1 MAQDI
6 LDFKVNIETQN
17 AATAMENLGNQ
28 YESLKGKM
36 ERNKIK
42 IQIDGISEIK
52 SSIKEVNS
60 LLNNIGKTS
69 GKGTKIDLSK
79 MFSLDQ
85 ASFGKQM
92 QQYFDKAIK
101 DVKAKTKSSSSKDD
115 ALLAKLLVAE
125 KASSYPYANEV
136 NEKFQKQLS
145 AYSRQNVTGKNLEYI
160 DDAYG
165 KMSKIESLQQKISK
179 GISNGNSIENIVSDY
194 EQLVSVTQELTSIM
208 NILGTTMEKSLDVSV
223 IDNAL
228 AKVEKYRDGLKNIT
242 DEQNVLLSKVE
253 NKYNKEG
260 LTRSEKVEAD
270 RYFNEV
276 KNQISQQ
283 QKIASIQQ
291 EAMSGKYSLNYA
303 KADTLLSKYEG
314 QDSGALAKAR
324 AAVQEY
330 KKLSEEVTS
339 LAKKKNDG
347 EIIDDAKFA
356 KSAENLVQSGE
367 RMKNALEEVRV
378 AESRTLKGDV
388 ASTAANNVQKYIN
401 DNTKAWKK
409 YKTQLEAVREE
420 YRNAVTEGDKATADL
435 KFKNIKSSISAEG
448 LTGKGFFDD
457 FKRAIGQVSQFTGA
471 YAIAQNVLQEVPRKI
486 FTAVKDVNAAQIELR
501 KVSDASDGQLVE
513 YWDQAAESAK
523 KYGATVS
530 DVISSTADW
539 SRLGYSLDEAKQL
552 SDMTTLLHK
561 VGDNMTQES
570 SSEGLISTLRGF
582 KMQASEAQ
590 KIVDVANQVANTEPI
605 DTAGIFEAMQRSA
618 SSLSAAGNTY
628 EQSVALATAAN
639 SVVQDS
645 QKIGTALKTIS
656 MRIRGAE
663 TEMQQEGLDTEG
675 MATST
680 AKLRKEVLALSGVD
694 VMKNANEFKSTYDI
708 LDELSNKW
716 SELTDIQ
723 QASVTE
729 LIAGELDFASIY
741 RNINK
746 RTYLIARAA

>member
-69 GKGTKIDLSK
+69 GKGAKIDLSK

-101 DVKAKTKSSSSKDD
+101 DVKGRTKSSSSKDD
-115 ALLAKLLVAE
+115 ALLAKLLAAE
-125 KASSYPYANEV
+125 KASSYPYANEI

-145 AYSRQNVTGKNLEYI
+145 AYSRQNVAGKNQKYME
-160 DDAYG
+160 DAYG
-165 KMSKIESLQQKISK
+165 FMSKMETLQQKISK
-179 GISNGNSIENIVSDY
+179 GISNGNSTESIVRDY

-228 AKVEKYRDGLKNIT
+228 AKVEKYRDGLKNVT
-242 DEQNVLLSKVE
+242 AEQDALLNKVE
-253 NKYNKEG
+253 SKYNKEG
-260 LTRSEKVEAD
+260 LTRSEKSEAD
-270 RYFNEV
+270 RYFQEV
-276 KNQISQQ
+276 KNQIAQQ
-283 QKIASIQQ
+283 QKMASIQQ
-291 EAMSGKYSLNYA
+291 EAMSGKYSLNLA
-303 KADTLLSKYEG
+303 KSDTFLSKYEG
-314 QDSGALAKAR
+314 QSSEALTRAR

-330 KKLSEEVTS
+330 KKLSAEMT
-339 LAKKKNDG
+339 AMANKKNNG

-378 AESRTLKGDV
+378 AESKTLKGNV

-409 YKTQLEAVREE
+409 YKTQLEAVRDE
-420 YRNAVTEGDKATADL
+420 YRSAVTEGDKAAADL

-457 FKRAIGQVSQFTGA
+457 FKRAIGQVSQFAGA
-471 YAIAQNVLQEVPRKI
+471 YAIAQNMLRNIPRQI
-486 FTAVKDVNAAQIELR
+486 VSAVKDVNAAQIELR
-501 KVSDASDGQLVE
+501 KVSDASDSQLVE

-539 SRLGYSLDEAKQL
+539 SKLGYNLDQAKKL
-552 SDMTTLLHK
+552 SDATTLYQR
-561 VGDNMTQES
+561 VGDNMTQETAS
-570 SSEGLISTLRGF
+570 KSLISTLQGY
-582 KMQASEAQ
+582 QLDASEAES
-590 KIVDVANQVANTEPI
+590 IVDKFNEVANHFAI
-605 DTAGIFEAMQRSA
+605 GSDGIGEALQRSA
-618 SSLSAAGNTY
+618 ASFNASHTDLSKSIALITGTRWYKLVQYMETY
-628 EQSVALATAAN
+628 IQN
-639 SVVQDS
+639 
-645 QKIGTALKTIS
+645 IFNCH
-656 MRIRGAE
+656 RILYYYAP
-663 TEMQQEGLDTEG
+663 QY
-675 MATST
+675 
-680 AKLRKEVLALSGVD
+680 K
-694 VMKNANEFKSTYDI
+694 
-708 LDELSNKW
+708 
-716 SELTDIQ
+716 
-723 QASVTE
+723 
-729 LIAGELDFASIY
+729 
-741 RNINK
+741 RNYCM
-746 RTYLIARAA
+746 TV

>member
-69 GKGTKIDLSK
+69 GKGAKIDLSK

-101 DVKAKTKSSSSKDD
+101 DVKGRTKSSSSKDD
-115 ALLAKLLVAE
+115 ALLAKLLAAE

-145 AYSRQNVTGKNLEYI
+145 AYSRQNVTGKNQKYME
-160 DDAYG
+160 DAYG
-165 KMSKIESLQQKISK
+165 FMSKMETLQQKIK
-179 GISNGNSIENIVSDY
+179 TGINNGASIESVVSDY
-194 EQLVSVTQELTSIM
+194 EQLMSVTQELTSVM

-228 AKVEKYRDGLKNIT
+228 AKVEKYRDGLKNVT
-242 DEQNVLLSKVE
+242 AEQDALLNKVE
-253 NKYNKEG
+253 SKYNKDG
-260 LTRSEKVEAD
+260 LTRSEKSEAD
-270 RYFNEV
+270 QYFQEV
-276 KNQISQQ
+276 KNQIAQQ

-291 EAMSGKYSLNYA
+291 EAMSGKYSLNLA
-303 KADTLLSKYEG
+303 KSDTFLSKYEG
-314 QDSGALAKAR
+314 QSSEALTRAR

-330 KKLSEEVTS
+330 KKLSAEMT
-339 LAKKKNDG
+339 AMANKKNNG

-378 AESRTLKGDV
+378 AESKTLKGNV

-409 YKTQLEAVREE
+409 YKTQLEAVRDE
-420 YRNAVTEGDKATADL
+420 YRSAVTEGDKAAADL

-448 LTGKGFFDD
+448 LTGKGLFDD

-471 YAIAQNVLQEVPRKI
+471 YAIAQNVLQEVPRQI
-486 FTAVKDVNAAQIELR
+486 LSAVKDVNAAQIELR
-501 KVSDASDGQLVE
+501 KVSDASDSQLVE

-552 SDMTTLLHK
+552 SDMTTLLQK

-590 KIVDVANQVANTEPI
+590 KIVDVAN
-605 DTAGIFEAMQRSA
+605 
-618 SSLSAAGNTY
+618 
-628 EQSVALATAAN
+628 
-639 SVVQDS
+639 
-645 QKIGTALKTIS
+645 
-656 MRIRGAE
+656 
-663 TEMQQEGLDTEG
+663 
-675 MATST
+675 
-680 AKLRKEVLALSGVD
+680 EVNFA
-694 VMKNANEFKSTYDI
+694 
-708 LDELSNKW
+708 
-716 SELTDIQ
+716 
-723 QASVTE
+723 
-729 LIAGELDFASIY
+729 ASIY
-741 RNINK
+741 SNV
-746 RTYLIARAA
+746 YALCA

>member
-17 AATAMENLGNQ
+17 AATAMENVGNQ

-60 LLNNIGKTS
+60 LLNNIGKGS
-69 GKGTKIDLSK
+69 GKGAKIDLSK

-92 QQYFDKAIK
+92 QQYFDEAIK
-101 DVKAKTKSSSSKDD
+101 DVKGRTKSSSSKDD
-115 ALLAKLLVAE
+115 ALLAKLLAAE
-125 KASSYPYANEV
+125 KASSYPYVNEV

-145 AYSRQNVTGKNLEYI
+145 AYARQKVSGKNEKYMN
-160 DDAYG
+160 DAYG
-165 KMSKIESLQQKISK
+165 LMSEIETWQKKIKT
-179 GISNGNSIENIVSDY
+179 GIDNGNSIESIVSDY
-194 EQLVSVTQELTSIM
+194 EHLVSITQELTSVM

-228 AKVEKYRDGLKNIT
+228 AKVEKYRDGLKNVT
-242 DEQNVLLSKVE
+242 AEQDALLNKVE
-253 NKYNKEG
+253 SKYNKEG
-260 LTRSEKVEAD
+260 LTRSEKSEAD
-270 RYFNEV
+270 RYFQEV
-276 KNQISQQ
+276 KNQITQQ
-283 QKIASIQQ
+283 QKLASLQQ
-291 EAMSGKYSLNYA
+291 EAMSGKYSLNYT

-314 QDSGALAKAR
+314 QSSGSLTKAR
-324 AAVQEY
+324 ATVQEY

-409 YKTQLEAVREE
+409 YKIQLEAVREE
-420 YRNAVTEGDKATADL
+420 YRNAVTEGDKAAADL

-448 LTGKGFFDD
+448 LTGKGLFDD

-530 DVISSTADW
+530 DVISSTSDW
-539 SRLGYSLDEAKQL
+539 ARLGYSLDEAKQL

-570 SSEGLISTLRGF
+570 SSKGLISTLRGF

-618 SSLSAAGNTY
+618 SSLEAAGNTY
-628 EQSVALATAAN
+628 EQSVAMATAAN
-639 SVVQDS
+639 SVVMDT
-645 QKIGTALKTIS
+645 QKIGTGLKTIS
-656 MRIRGAE
+656 MRIRSAT
-663 TEMQQEGLDTEG
+663 TEMEEAGLDTEG

-680 AKLRKEVLALSGVD
+680 AKLRKELIALSGVD
-694 VMKNANEFKSTYDI
+694 IMKNNNEFKSTYDI
-708 LDELSNKW
+708 LDELSEKW
-716 SELTDIQ
+716 SSLTDIQ
-723 QASVTE
+723 QADYTCLYVQKC
-729 LIAGELDFASIY
+729 A
-741 RNINK
+741 
-746 RTYLIARAA
+746 

>member
-52 SSIKEVNS
+52 SSIKEINS
-60 LLNNIGKTS
+60 LLNNVGKTT
-69 GKGTKIDLSK
+69 GKGAKINLSK
-79 MFSLDQ
+79 MFSIDQ

-101 DVKAKTKSSSSKDD
+101 DVKGRTKLSSLEDD
-115 ALLAKLLVAE
+115 ALLAKLLAAE

-145 AYSRQNVTGKNLEYI
+145 AYARQKVSGKNEKYMN
-160 DDAYG
+160 DAYG
-165 KMSKIESLQQKISK
+165 FMSKMETLQQKISK
-179 GISNGNSIENIVSDY
+179 GISNGNSTESIVRDY

-228 AKVEKYRDGLKNIT
+228 AKVEKYRDGLKNVT
-242 DEQNVLLSKVE
+242 AEQDALLNKVE
-253 NKYNKEG
+253 SKYNKEG
-260 LTRSEKVEAD
+260 LTRSEKSEAD
-270 RYFNEV
+270 RYFQEV
-276 KNQISQQ
+276 KNQIAQQ

-291 EAMSGKYSLNYA
+291 EAMSGKYSLNYT

-314 QDSGALAKAR
+314 QSSDSLTKAR

-330 KKLSEEVTS
+330 KKLSDEVTS

-347 EIIDDAKFA
+347 EIIDDTKFA
-356 KSAENLVQSGE
+356 KSAEDLVQSGE

-378 AESRTLKGDV
+378 AESKTLKGDV

-420 YRNAVTEGDKATADL
+420 YRNAVTEGDKAAADL

-448 LTGKGFFDD
+448 LTGKGLFDD

-471 YAIAQNVLQEVPRKI
+471 YAIAQNVLQEVPRQI
-486 FTAVKDVNAAQIELR
+486 LSAVKDVNAAQIELR
-501 KVSDASDGQLVE
+501 KVSDASDSQLVE

-539 SRLGYSLDEAKQL
+539 SKLGYNLDQAKKL
-552 SDMTTLLHK
+552 SDATTLYQR
-561 VGDNMTQES
+561 VGDNMTQETAS
-570 SSEGLISTLRGF
+570 KSLISTLQGY
-582 KMQASEAQ
+582 QLDASEAES
-590 KIVDVANQVANTEPI
+590 IVDKFNEVNFA
-605 DTAGIFEAMQRSA
+605 A
-618 SSLSAAGNTY
+618 SMYSNVY
-628 EQSVALATAAN
+628 ALCA
-639 SVVQDS
+639 
-645 QKIGTALKTIS
+645 
-656 MRIRGAE
+656 
-663 TEMQQEGLDTEG
+663 
-675 MATST
+675 
-680 AKLRKEVLALSGVD
+680 
-694 VMKNANEFKSTYDI
+694 
-708 LDELSNKW
+708 
-716 SELTDIQ
+716 
-723 QASVTE
+723 
-729 LIAGELDFASIY
+729 
-741 RNINK
+741 
-746 RTYLIARAA
+746 

>member
-52 SSIKEVNS
+52 SSIKEINS
-60 LLNNIGKTS
+60 LLNNVEKTT
-69 GKGTKIDLSK
+69 GKGAKIDLSK
-79 MFSLDQ
+79 MFSIDQ

-101 DVKAKTKSSSSKDD
+101 DVKGRARSSSSKDD
-115 ALLAKLLVAE
+115 ALLAKLLAAE

-145 AYSRQNVTGKNLEYI
+145 AYSRQNATGKNWEYI

-179 GISNGNSIENIVSDY
+179 GISNRNSIESIVSDY
-194 EQLVSVTQELTSIM
+194 EQLISVTQELTSIM

-228 AKVEKYRDGLKNIT
+228 AKVEKYRDGLKNVT
-242 DEQNVLLSKVE
+242 AEQDALLNKVE
-253 NKYNKEG
+253 SKYNKDG
-260 LTRSEKVEAD
+260 LTRSEKSEAD
-270 RYFNEV
+270 RYFQEV
-276 KNQISQQ
+276 KNQIAQQ

-291 EAMSGKYSLNYA
+291 EAMSGKYSLNLA
-303 KADTLLSKYEG
+303 KSDTFLSKYEG
-314 QDSGALAKAR
+314 QSSETLTRAR

-330 KKLSEEVTS
+330 KKLSAEMT
-339 LAKKKNDG
+339 AMANKKNSG
-347 EIIDDAKFA
+347 EVIDEVKFSKTA
-356 KSAENLVQSGE
+356 DNLVQSGE

-378 AESRTLKGDV
+378 AESRTLKGNV

-420 YRNAVTEGDKATADL
+420 YRNAVTEGDKAAADL

-448 LTGKGFFDD
+448 LTGKGLFDD

-471 YAIAQNVLQEVPRKI
+471 YAIAQNIMRNIPRQI
-486 FTAVKDVNAAQIELR
+486 VSAVRDVNAAQIELR
-501 KVSDASDGQLVE
+501 KVSDASDSQLVE

-530 DVISSTADW
+530 DVISSTSDW
-539 SRLGYSLDEAKQL
+539 ARLGYSLDEAKKL
-552 SDMTTLLHK
+552 SDITTLLQK

-570 SSEGLISTLRGF
+570 SSEGIISTLRGF

-590 KIVDVANQVANTEPI
+590 KIVDVAN
-605 DTAGIFEAMQRSA
+605 
-618 SSLSAAGNTY
+618 
-628 EQSVALATAAN
+628 
-639 SVVQDS
+639 
-645 QKIGTALKTIS
+645 
-656 MRIRGAE
+656 
-663 TEMQQEGLDTEG
+663 
-675 MATST
+675 
-680 AKLRKEVLALSGVD
+680 EVNFA
-694 VMKNANEFKSTYDI
+694 
-708 LDELSNKW
+708 
-716 SELTDIQ
+716 
-723 QASVTE
+723 
-729 LIAGELDFASIY
+729 ASIY
-741 RNINK
+741 SNV
-746 RTYLIARAA
+746 YALCA

>member
-52 SSIKEVNS
+52 SSIEEVNS
-60 LLNNIGKTS
+60 LLTNIGKS
-69 GKGTKIDLSK
+69 PGKGAKIDLSK

-101 DVKAKTKSSSSKDD
+101 DVKAKAKSSSSKDD
-115 ALLAKLLVAE
+115 ALLAKLLAAE

-145 AYSRQNVTGKNLEYI
+145 AYSRQNVVGKNLEYI
-160 DDAYG
+160 NDAYG

-179 GISNGNSIENIVSDY
+179 GISNGNSIESIVGDY

-260 LTRSEKVEAD
+260 LTRSEKAEAD

-283 QKIASIQQ
+283 QKLASLQK
-291 EAMSGKYSLNYA
+291 EAMSGKYSLNYT

-314 QDSGALAKAR
+314 QDSGSLTKAR

-388 ASTAANNVQKYIN
+388 ASAAANNVQKYIN

-539 SRLGYSLDEAKQL
+539 SRLGYSLDEAKKL
-552 SDMTTLLHK
+552 SDATTLYQR
-561 VGDNMTQES
+561 VGDNMTQETA
-570 SSEGLISTLRGF
+570 SESLISTLQGY
-582 KMQASEAQ
+582 QLDASEAESIID
-590 KIVDVANQVANTEPI
+590 KFNEVANNFAI
-605 DTAGIFEAMQRSA
+605 GSDGIGEALQRSA
-618 SSLSAAGNTY
+618 ASFNASHTDLSKSIALITGTNTTLQDP
-628 EQSVALATAAN
+628 EKVGRKHIADIHSNVKKIKVAISVKL
-639 SVVQDS
+639 
-645 QKIGTALKTIS
+645 QKWTRPRKDLYI
-656 MRIRGAE
+656 RIRNDCNTLYGN
-663 TEMQQEGLDTEG
+663 
-675 MATST
+675 
-680 AKLRKEVLALSGVD
+680 V
-694 VMKNANEFKSTYDI
+694 
-708 LDELSNKW
+708 
-716 SELTDIQ
+716 
-723 QASVTE
+723 
-729 LIAGELDFASIY
+729 
-741 RNINK
+741 
-746 RTYLIARAA
+746 

>member
-69 GKGTKIDLSK
+69 GKGAKIDLSK

-101 DVKAKTKSSSSKDD
+101 DVKGRTKSSSSKDD
-115 ALLAKLLVAE
+115 ALLAKLLAAE

-145 AYSRQNVTGKNLEYI
+145 AYSRQNVTGKNQKYME
-160 DDAYG
+160 DAYG
-165 KMSKIESLQQKISK
+165 FMSKMETLQQKISK
-179 GISNGNSIENIVSDY
+179 GISNGNSTESIVRDY

-228 AKVEKYRDGLKNIT
+228 AKVEKYRDGLKNVT
-242 DEQNVLLSKVE
+242 AEQDALLNKVE
-253 NKYNKEG
+253 SKYNKEG
-260 LTRSEKVEAD
+260 LTRSEKSEAD
-270 RYFNEV
+270 RYFQEV
-276 KNQISQQ
+276 KNQIAQQ

-291 EAMSGKYSLNYA
+291 EAMSGKYSLNYT

-314 QDSGALAKAR
+314 QSSDSLTKAR

-330 KKLSEEVTS
+330 KKLSDEVTS

-347 EIIDDAKFA
+347 EIIDDTKFA
-356 KSAENLVQSGE
+356 KSAEDLVQSGE

-378 AESRTLKGDV
+378 AESKTLKGDV

-420 YRNAVTEGDKATADL
+420 YRNAVTEGDKAAADL

-448 LTGKGFFDD
+448 LTGKGLFDD

-471 YAIAQNVLQEVPRKI
+471 YAIAQNVLQEVPRQI
-486 FTAVKDVNAAQIELR
+486 LSAVKDVNAAQIELR
-501 KVSDASDGQLVE
+501 KVSDASDSQLVE

-539 SRLGYSLDEAKQL
+539 SKLGYNLDQAKKL
-552 SDMTTLLHK
+552 SDATTLYQR
-561 VGDNMTQES
+561 VGDNMTQETAS
-570 SSEGLISTLRGF
+570 KSLISTLQGY
-582 KMQASEAQ
+582 QLDASEAES
-590 KIVDVANQVANTEPI
+590 IVDKFNEVNFA
-605 DTAGIFEAMQRSA
+605 A
-618 SSLSAAGNTY
+618 SMYSNVY
-628 EQSVALATAAN
+628 ALCA
-639 SVVQDS
+639 
-645 QKIGTALKTIS
+645 
-656 MRIRGAE
+656 
-663 TEMQQEGLDTEG
+663 
-675 MATST
+675 
-680 AKLRKEVLALSGVD
+680 
-694 VMKNANEFKSTYDI
+694 
-708 LDELSNKW
+708 
-716 SELTDIQ
+716 
-723 QASVTE
+723 
-729 LIAGELDFASIY
+729 
-741 RNINK
+741 
-746 RTYLIARAA
+746 

>member
-36 ERNKIK
+36 ERDKIK

-52 SSIKEVNS
+52 SSIKEINS
-60 LLNNIGKTS
+60 LVNNIGKS
-69 GKGTKIDLSK
+69 AGKGAKIDLSK

-85 ASFGKQM
+85 TSFEKLTNEW
-92 QQYFDKAIK
+92 
-101 DVKAKTKSSSSKDD
+101 VKKYNETQKKVANSSKKSQLE
-115 ALLAKLLVAE
+115 AAK
-125 KASSYPYANEV
+125 KATQYPFSDETISKYTKNL
-136 NEKFQKQLS
+136 N
-145 AYSRQNVTGKNLEYI
+145 AYSRQKNGLSGTDLKTLNDAEDSLSNI
-160 DDAYG
+160 KKLQSEIADGIKNKDSDDSIL
-165 KMSKIESLQQKISK
+165 SKYKSLGDEIQRLDSLM
-179 GISNGNSIENIVSDY
+179 G
-194 EQLVSVTQELTSIM
+194 
-208 NILGTTMEKSLDVSV
+208 ILGTTMEKSLDTSV
-223 IDNAL
+223 VDTAL
-228 AKVEKYRDGLKNIT
+228 AKVEKYQDGLKNVT
-242 DEQNVLLSKVE
+242 KAQEALLDGVRD
-253 NKYNKEG
+253 KYNKDG

-276 KNQISQQ
+276 KNQIAQQ

-291 EAMSGKYSLNYA
+291 EAMSGKYSLNYS
-303 KADTLLSKYEG
+303 KADAFLSKYAG
-314 QDSGALAKAR
+314 QDSGALPKAR

-330 KKLSEEVTS
+330 KKLSDEVTALS
-339 LAKKKNDG
+339 QKKING
-347 EIIDDAKFA
+347 EIIDDAQLE

-367 RMKNALEEVRV
+367 KMKNALEEVRV
-378 AESRTLKGDV
+378 AESRTLQGNV

-420 YRNAVTEGDKATADL
+420 YRNAVTEGDKAAADL

-471 YAIAQNVLQEVPRKI
+471 YAIAQNVLQEVPREI

-501 KVSDASDGQLVE
+501 KVSDASDSQLVE

-539 SRLGYSLDEAKQL
+539 SRLGYNLDEAKQL
-552 SDMTTLLHK
+552 SDMTTLLQK

-590 KIVDVANQVANTEPI
+590 KIVDVANEVK
-605 DTAGIFEAMQRSA
+605 
-618 SSLSAAGNTY
+618 
-628 EQSVALATAAN
+628 LA
-639 SVVQDS
+639 
-645 QKIGTALKTIS
+645 
-656 MRIRGAE
+656 
-663 TEMQQEGLDTEG
+663 
-675 MATST
+675 
-680 AKLRKEVLALSGVD
+680 
-694 VMKNANEFKSTYDI
+694 
-708 LDELSNKW
+708 
-716 SELTDIQ
+716 
-723 QASVTE
+723 ASVYSNVYA
-729 LIAGELDFASIY
+729 LCV
-741 RNINK
+741 
-746 RTYLIARAA
+746 

>member
-36 ERNKIK
+36 ERDKIK

-60 LLNNIGKTS
+60 LLNNIGKS
-69 GKGTKIDLSK
+69 AGKGVKIDLSK

-85 ASFGKQM
+85 ASFGKQI
-92 QQYFDKAIK
+92 QQYFDKTIK
-101 DVKAKTKSSSSKDD
+101 DVKEKAKSSSSKDD
-115 ALLAKLLVAE
+115 ALLSKLLAAE
-125 KASSYPYANEV
+125 KASSYPYANEL

-145 AYSRQNVTGKNLEYI
+145 AYSKQNVNGKNQKYME
-160 DDAYG
+160 DAYG
-165 KMSKIESLQQKISK
+165 LMSKMETWQQKIK
-179 GISNGNSIENIVSDY
+179 AGIDNGGSIESIVSDY
-194 EQLVSVTQELTSIM
+194 EQLLSITQELTS
-208 NILGTTMEKSLDVSV
+208 LGTTMEKSLDTSV
-223 IDNAL
+223 VDAAL
-228 AKVEKYRDGLKNIT
+228 AKVEKYRDGLKSVT
-242 DEQNVLLSKVE
+242 AEQDALLNKVE
-253 NKYNKEG
+253 SKYNKDG
-260 LTRSEKVEAD
+260 LTRSGKVEAD

-276 KNQISQQ
+276 KNQIAQQ
-283 QKIASIQQ
+283 QKISSIQQ
-291 EAMSGKYSLNYA
+291 EAMSGKYSLNYT

-314 QDSGALAKAR
+314 QNSGALPKAR

-330 KKLSEEVTS
+330 KKLSDEVTALS
-339 LAKKKNDG
+339 QKKIDG
-347 EIIDDAKFA
+347 EIIDDAQFE
-356 KSAENLVQSGE
+356 KSAEKLVQSGE
-367 RMKNALEEVRV
+367 KMKNALGEVRV
-378 AESRTLKGDV
+378 AESRTLQGNV

-420 YRNAVTEGDKATADL
+420 YKNAVTEGDKAAADL

-448 LTGKGFFDD
+448 LTGKGLFDD

-471 YAIAQNVLQEVPRKI
+471 YAIAQNVLQEVPREI

-501 KVSDASDGQLVE
+501 KVSDASDSQLVE

-552 SDMTTLLHK
+552 SDMTTLLQK

-590 KIVDVANQVANTEPI
+590 KIVDVANEVK
-605 DTAGIFEAMQRSA
+605 
-618 SSLSAAGNTY
+618 
-628 EQSVALATAAN
+628 LA
-639 SVVQDS
+639 
-645 QKIGTALKTIS
+645 
-656 MRIRGAE
+656 
-663 TEMQQEGLDTEG
+663 
-675 MATST
+675 
-680 AKLRKEVLALSGVD
+680 
-694 VMKNANEFKSTYDI
+694 
-708 LDELSNKW
+708 
-716 SELTDIQ
+716 
-723 QASVTE
+723 ASVYSNVYA
-729 LIAGELDFASIY
+729 LCV
-741 RNINK
+741 
-746 RTYLIARAA
+746 

>member
-52 SSIKEVNS
+52 SSIEEVNS
-60 LLNNIGKTS
+60 LLTNIGKS
-69 GKGTKIDLSK
+69 PGKGAKIDLSK

-115 ALLAKLLVAE
+115 ALLAKLLAAE

-145 AYSRQNVTGKNLEYI
+145 AYSRQNVVGKNLEYI

-165 KMSKIESLQQKISK
+165 KMSKIESLQKKISK
-179 GISNGNSIENIVSDY
+179 GISNGNSIESIVGDY

-260 LTRSEKVEAD
+260 LTRSEKAEAD

-283 QKIASIQQ
+283 QKLASLQQ
-291 EAMSGKYSLNYA
+291 EAMSGKYSLNYT

-324 AAVQEY
+324 ATVQEY

-339 LAKKKNDG
+339 LVKKKNDG

-388 ASTAANNVQKYIN
+388 ASSAANNVQKYIN

-539 SRLGYSLDEAKQL
+539 SRLGYSLDEAKKL
-552 SDMTTLLHK
+552 SDATTLYQR
-561 VGDNMTQES
+561 VGDNMTQETA
-570 SSEGLISTLRGF
+570 SESLISTLQGY
-582 KMQASEAQ
+582 QLDASEAESIID
-590 KIVDVANQVANTEPI
+590 KFNEVANNFAI
-605 DTAGIFEAMQRSA
+605 GSDGIGEALQRSA
-618 SSLSAAGNTY
+618 ASFNASHTDLSKSIALITGTNTTLQDPEKVGNMW
-628 EQSVALATAAN
+628 
-639 SVVQDS
+639 
-645 QKIGTALKTIS
+645 KTVS
-656 MRIRGAE
+656 ARLRGKFLCLH
-663 TEMQQEGLDTEG
+663 TGKVCMLCDT
-675 MATST
+675 
-680 AKLRKEVLALSGVD
+680 L
-694 VMKNANEFKSTYDI
+694 N
-708 LDELSNKW
+708 
-716 SELTDIQ
+716 
-723 QASVTE
+723 
-729 LIAGELDFASIY
+729 IA
-741 RNINK
+741 
-746 RTYLIARAA
+746 

>member
-52 SSIKEVNS
+52 SSIKEINS
-60 LLNNIGKTS
+60 LLNNVGKTT
-69 GKGTKIDLSK
+69 GKGAKINLSK
-79 MFSLDQ
+79 MFSIDQ

-101 DVKAKTKSSSSKDD
+101 DVKGRTKLSSLEDD
-115 ALLAKLLVAE
+115 ALLAKLLAAE

-145 AYSRQNVTGKNLEYI
+145 AYARQKVSGKNEKYMN
-160 DDAYG
+160 DAYG
-165 KMSKIESLQQKISK
+165 FMSKMETLQQKISK
-179 GISNGNSIENIVSDY
+179 GISNGNSTESIVRDY

-228 AKVEKYRDGLKNIT
+228 AKVEKYRDGLKNVT
-242 DEQNVLLSKVE
+242 AEQDALLNKVE
-253 NKYNKEG
+253 SKYNKEG
-260 LTRSEKVEAD
+260 LTRSEKSEAD
-270 RYFNEV
+270 RYFQEV
-276 KNQISQQ
+276 KNQIAQQ

-291 EAMSGKYSLNYA
+291 EAMSGKYSLNYT

-314 QDSGALAKAR
+314 QSSDSLTKAR

-330 KKLSEEVTS
+330 KKLSDEVTS

-347 EIIDDAKFA
+347 EIIDDTKFA
-356 KSAENLVQSGE
+356 KSAEDLVQSGE

-378 AESRTLKGDV
+378 AESKTLKGDV

-420 YRNAVTEGDKATADL
+420 YRNAVTEGDKAAAYL

-448 LTGKGFFDD
+448 LTGKGLFDD

-471 YAIAQNVLQEVPRKI
+471 YAIAQNVLQEVPRQI
-486 FTAVKDVNAAQIELR
+486 LSAVKDVNAAQIELR
-501 KVSDASDGQLVE
+501 KVSDASDSQLVE

-539 SRLGYSLDEAKQL
+539 SKLGYNLDQAKKL
-552 SDMTTLLHK
+552 SDATTLYQR
-561 VGDNMTQES
+561 VGDNMTQETAS
-570 SSEGLISTLRGF
+570 KSLISTLQGY
-582 KMQASEAQ
+582 QLDASEAES
-590 KIVDVANQVANTEPI
+590 IVDKFNEVNFA
-605 DTAGIFEAMQRSA
+605 A
-618 SSLSAAGNTY
+618 SMYSNVY
-628 EQSVALATAAN
+628 ALCA
-639 SVVQDS
+639 
-645 QKIGTALKTIS
+645 
-656 MRIRGAE
+656 
-663 TEMQQEGLDTEG
+663 
-675 MATST
+675 
-680 AKLRKEVLALSGVD
+680 
-694 VMKNANEFKSTYDI
+694 
-708 LDELSNKW
+708 
-716 SELTDIQ
+716 
-723 QASVTE
+723 
-729 LIAGELDFASIY
+729 
-741 RNINK
+741 
-746 RTYLIARAA
+746 

>member
-69 GKGTKIDLSK
+69 GKGAKIDLSK

-101 DVKAKTKSSSSKDD
+101 DVKGRTKSSSSKDD
-115 ALLAKLLVAE
+115 ALLAKLLAAE

-145 AYSRQNVTGKNLEYI
+145 AYSRQNVTGKNQKYME
-160 DDAYG
+160 DAYG
-165 KMSKIESLQQKISK
+165 FMSKMETLQQKISK
-179 GISNGNSIENIVSDY
+179 GISNGNSTESIVRDY

-228 AKVEKYRDGLKNIT
+228 AKVEKYRDGLKNVT
-242 DEQNVLLSKVE
+242 AEQDALLNKVE
-253 NKYNKEG
+253 SKYNKEG
-260 LTRSEKVEAD
+260 LTRSEKSEAD
-270 RYFNEV
+270 RYFQEV
-276 KNQISQQ
+276 KNQIAQQ

-291 EAMSGKYSLNYA
+291 EAMSGKYSLNYT
-303 KADTLLSKYEG
+303 KADTLLSEYEG
-314 QDSGALAKAR
+314 QSSDSLTKAR

-330 KKLSEEVTS
+330 KKLSDEVTS

-347 EIIDDAKFA
+347 EIIDDTKFA
-356 KSAENLVQSGE
+356 KSAEDLVQSGE

-378 AESRTLKGDV
+378 AESKTLKGDV
-388 ASTAANNVQKYIN
+388 ASTAANTVQKYIN

-420 YRNAVTEGDKATADL
+420 YRNAVTEGDKAAADL

-448 LTGKGFFDD
+448 LTGKGLFDD

-471 YAIAQNVLQEVPRKI
+471 YAIAQNVLQEVPRQI
-486 FTAVKDVNAAQIELR
+486 LSAVKDVNAAQIELR
-501 KVSDASDGQLVE
+501 KVSDASDSQLVE

-539 SRLGYSLDEAKQL
+539 SKLGYNLDQAKKL
-552 SDMTTLLHK
+552 SDATTLYQR
-561 VGDNMTQES
+561 VGDNMTQETAS
-570 SSEGLISTLRGF
+570 KSLISTLQGY
-582 KMQASEAQ
+582 QLDASEAES
-590 KIVDVANQVANTEPI
+590 IVDKFNEVNFA
-605 DTAGIFEAMQRSA
+605 A
-618 SSLSAAGNTY
+618 SMYSNVY
-628 EQSVALATAAN
+628 ALCA
-639 SVVQDS
+639 
-645 QKIGTALKTIS
+645 
-656 MRIRGAE
+656 
-663 TEMQQEGLDTEG
+663 
-675 MATST
+675 
-680 AKLRKEVLALSGVD
+680 
-694 VMKNANEFKSTYDI
+694 
-708 LDELSNKW
+708 
-716 SELTDIQ
+716 
-723 QASVTE
+723 
-729 LIAGELDFASIY
+729 
-741 RNINK
+741 
-746 RTYLIARAA
+746 

>member
-69 GKGTKIDLSK
+69 GKGAKIDLSK

-101 DVKAKTKSSSSKDD
+101 DVKGRTKSSSSKDD
-115 ALLAKLLVAE
+115 ALLAKLLAAE
-125 KASSYPYANEV
+125 KASSYPYANEI

-145 AYSRQNVTGKNLEYI
+145 AYSRQNVAGKNQKYME
-160 DDAYG
+160 DAYG
-165 KMSKIESLQQKISK
+165 FMSKMETLQQKISK
-179 GISNGNSIENIVSDY
+179 GISNGNSTESIVRDY

-228 AKVEKYRDGLKNIT
+228 AKVEKYRDGLKNVT
-242 DEQNVLLSKVE
+242 AEQDALLNKVE
-253 NKYNKEG
+253 SKYNKEG
-260 LTRSEKVEAD
+260 LTRSEKSEAD
-270 RYFNEV
+270 RYFQEV
-276 KNQISQQ
+276 KNQIAQQ
-283 QKIASIQQ
+283 QKMASIQQ
-291 EAMSGKYSLNYA
+291 EAMSGKYSLNLA
-303 KADTLLSKYEG
+303 KSDTFLSKYEG
-314 QDSGALAKAR
+314 QSSEALTRAR

-330 KKLSEEVTS
+330 KKLSAEMT
-339 LAKKKNDG
+339 AMANKKNNG

-378 AESRTLKGDV
+378 AESKTLKGNV

-409 YKTQLEAVREE
+409 YKTQLEAVRDE
-420 YRNAVTEGDKATADL
+420 YRSAVTEGDKAAADL

-457 FKRAIGQVSQFTGA
+457 FKRAIGQVSQFAGA
-471 YAIAQNVLQEVPRKI
+471 YAIAQNMLRNIPRQI
-486 FTAVKDVNAAQIELR
+486 VSAVKDVNAAQIELR
-501 KVSDASDGQLVE
+501 KVSDASDSQLVE

-539 SRLGYSLDEAKQL
+539 SKLGYNLDQAKKL
-552 SDMTTLLHK
+552 SDATTLYQR
-561 VGDNMTQES
+561 VGDNMTQETAS
-570 SSEGLISTLRGF
+570 KSLISTLQGY
-582 KMQASEAQ
+582 QLDASEAES
-590 KIVDVANQVANTEPI
+590 IVDKFNEVNFA
-605 DTAGIFEAMQRSA
+605 A
-618 SSLSAAGNTY
+618 SMYSNVY
-628 EQSVALATAAN
+628 ALCA
-639 SVVQDS
+639 
-645 QKIGTALKTIS
+645 
-656 MRIRGAE
+656 
-663 TEMQQEGLDTEG
+663 
-675 MATST
+675 
-680 AKLRKEVLALSGVD
+680 
-694 VMKNANEFKSTYDI
+694 
-708 LDELSNKW
+708 
-716 SELTDIQ
+716 
-723 QASVTE
+723 
-729 LIAGELDFASIY
+729 
-741 RNINK
+741 
-746 RTYLIARAA
+746 

>member
-52 SSIKEVNS
+52 SSIKEINS
-60 LLNNIGKTS
+60 LLNNVGKTT
-69 GKGTKIDLSK
+69 GKGAKINLSK
-79 MFSLDQ
+79 MFSIDQ

-101 DVKAKTKSSSSKDD
+101 DVKGRTKLSSLEDD
-115 ALLAKLLVAE
+115 ALLAKLLAAE

-145 AYSRQNVTGKNLEYI
+145 AYARQKVSGKNEKYMN
-160 DDAYG
+160 DAYG
-165 KMSKIESLQQKISK
+165 LMSEIETWQKKIKT
-179 GISNGNSIENIVSDY
+179 GIDNGNSIESIVSDY
-194 EQLVSVTQELTSIM
+194 EHLVNITQELTSVM
-208 NILGTTMEKSLDVSV
+208 NILGTTMEKSLDTSV
-223 IDNAL
+223 VDSAL
-228 AKVEKYRDGLKNIT
+228 AKVEKFRDGLKSVT
-242 DEQNVLLSKVE
+242 AEQDALLNKVE
-253 NKYNKEG
+253 SKYNKEG
-260 LTRSEKVEAD
+260 LTRSEKSEAD
-270 RYFNEV
+270 RYFQEV
-276 KNQISQQ
+276 KNQIAQQ

-291 EAMSGKYSLNYA
+291 EAMSGKYSLNYT

-314 QDSGALAKAR
+314 QSSDSLTKAR

-330 KKLSEEVTS
+330 KKLSDEVTS

-347 EIIDDAKFA
+347 EIIDDTKFA
-356 KSAENLVQSGE
+356 KSAEDLVQSGE

-378 AESRTLKGDV
+378 AESKTLKGDV

-420 YRNAVTEGDKATADL
+420 YRNAVTEGDKAAADL

-448 LTGKGFFDD
+448 LTGKGLFDD

-471 YAIAQNVLQEVPRKI
+471 YAIAQNVLQEVPRQI
-486 FTAVKDVNAAQIELR
+486 LSAVKDVNAAQIELR
-501 KVSDASDGQLVE
+501 KVSDASDSQLVE

-539 SRLGYSLDEAKQL
+539 SKLGYNLDQAKKL
-552 SDMTTLLHK
+552 SDATTLYQR
-561 VGDNMTQES
+561 VGDNMTQETAS
-570 SSEGLISTLRGF
+570 KSLISTLQGY
-582 KMQASEAQ
+582 QLDASEAES
-590 KIVDVANQVANTEPI
+590 IVDKFNEVNFA
-605 DTAGIFEAMQRSA
+605 A
-618 SSLSAAGNTY
+618 SMYSNVY
-628 EQSVALATAAN
+628 ALCA
-639 SVVQDS
+639 
-645 QKIGTALKTIS
+645 
-656 MRIRGAE
+656 
-663 TEMQQEGLDTEG
+663 
-675 MATST
+675 
-680 AKLRKEVLALSGVD
+680 
-694 VMKNANEFKSTYDI
+694 
-708 LDELSNKW
+708 
-716 SELTDIQ
+716 
-723 QASVTE
+723 
-729 LIAGELDFASIY
+729 
-741 RNINK
+741 
-746 RTYLIARAA
+746 

>member
-69 GKGTKIDLSK
+69 GKGAKIDLSK

-101 DVKAKTKSSSSKDD
+101 DVKGRTKSSSSKDD
-115 ALLAKLLVAE
+115 ALLAKLLAAE

-145 AYSRQNVTGKNLEYI
+145 AYSRQNVTGKNQKYME
-160 DDAYG
+160 DAYG
-165 KMSKIESLQQKISK
+165 FMSKMETLQQKISK
-179 GISNGNSIENIVSDY
+179 GISNGNSTESIVRDY

-228 AKVEKYRDGLKNIT
+228 AKVEKYRDGLKNVT
-242 DEQNVLLSKVE
+242 AEQDALLNKVE
-253 NKYNKEG
+253 SKYNKEG
-260 LTRSEKVEAD
+260 LTRSEKSEAD
-270 RYFNEV
+270 RYFQEV
-276 KNQISQQ
+276 KNQIAQQ

-291 EAMSGKYSLNYA
+291 EAMSGKYSLNLA
-303 KADTLLSKYEG
+303 KSDTFLSKYEG
-314 QDSGALAKAR
+314 QSSEALTRAR

-330 KKLSEEVTS
+330 KKLSAEMT
-339 LAKKKNDG
+339 AMANKKNNG

-378 AESRTLKGDV
+378 AESKTLKDNV

-420 YRNAVTEGDKATADL
+420 YRNAVTEGDKAAADL

-448 LTGKGFFDD
+448 LTGKGLFDD

-471 YAIAQNVLQEVPRKI
+471 YAIAQNVLQEVPRQI
-486 FTAVKDVNAAQIELR
+486 LSAVKDVNAAQIELR
-501 KVSDASDGQLVE
+501 KVSDASDSQLVE

-539 SRLGYSLDEAKQL
+539 SKLGYNLDQAKKL
-552 SDMTTLLHK
+552 SDATTLYQR
-561 VGDNMTQES
+561 VGDNMTQETAS
-570 SSEGLISTLRGF
+570 KSLISTLQGY
-582 KMQASEAQ
+582 QLDASEAES
-590 KIVDVANQVANTEPI
+590 IVDKFNEVNFA
-605 DTAGIFEAMQRSA
+605 A
-618 SSLSAAGNTY
+618 SMYSNVY
-628 EQSVALATAAN
+628 ALCA
-639 SVVQDS
+639 
-645 QKIGTALKTIS
+645 
-656 MRIRGAE
+656 
-663 TEMQQEGLDTEG
+663 
-675 MATST
+675 
-680 AKLRKEVLALSGVD
+680 
-694 VMKNANEFKSTYDI
+694 
-708 LDELSNKW
+708 
-716 SELTDIQ
+716 
-723 QASVTE
+723 
-729 LIAGELDFASIY
+729 
-741 RNINK
+741 
-746 RTYLIARAA
+746 

>member
-69 GKGTKIDLSK
+69 GKGAKIDLSK

-101 DVKAKTKSSSSKDD
+101 DVKGRTKSSSSKDD
-115 ALLAKLLVAE
+115 ALLAKLLAAE

-145 AYSRQNVTGKNLEYI
+145 AYSRQNVTGKNQKYME
-160 DDAYG
+160 DAYG
-165 KMSKIESLQQKISK
+165 FMSKMETLQQKISK
-179 GISNGNSIENIVSDY
+179 GISNGNSTESIVRDY

-228 AKVEKYRDGLKNIT
+228 AKVEKYRDGLKNVT
-242 DEQNVLLSKVE
+242 AEQDALLNKVE
-253 NKYNKEG
+253 SKYNKEG
-260 LTRSEKVEAD
+260 LTRSEKSEAD
-270 RYFNEV
+270 RYFQEV
-276 KNQISQQ
+276 KNQIAQQ

-291 EAMSGKYSLNYA
+291 EAMSGKYSLNYT
-303 KADTLLSKYEG
+303 KADTLLSEYEG
-314 QDSGALAKAR
+314 QSSDSLTKAR

-330 KKLSEEVTS
+330 KKLSDEVTS

-347 EIIDDAKFA
+347 EIIDDTKFA
-356 KSAENLVQSGE
+356 KSAEDLVQSGE

-378 AESRTLKGDV
+378 AESKTLKGDV

-420 YRNAVTEGDKATADL
+420 YRNAVTEGDKAAADL

-448 LTGKGFFDD
+448 LTGKGLFDD

-471 YAIAQNVLQEVPRKI
+471 YAIAQNVLQEVPRQI
-486 FTAVKDVNAAQIELR
+486 LSAVKDVNAAQIELR
-501 KVSDASDGQLVE
+501 KVSDASDSQLVE

-539 SRLGYSLDEAKQL
+539 SKLGYNLDQAKKL
-552 SDMTTLLHK
+552 SDATTLYQR
-561 VGDNMTQES
+561 VGDNMTQETAS
-570 SSEGLISTLRGF
+570 KSLISTLQGY
-582 KMQASEAQ
+582 QLDASEAES
-590 KIVDVANQVANTEPI
+590 IVDKFNEVNFA
-605 DTAGIFEAMQRSA
+605 A
-618 SSLSAAGNTY
+618 SMYSNVY
-628 EQSVALATAAN
+628 ALCA
-639 SVVQDS
+639 
-645 QKIGTALKTIS
+645 
-656 MRIRGAE
+656 
-663 TEMQQEGLDTEG
+663 
-675 MATST
+675 
-680 AKLRKEVLALSGVD
+680 
-694 VMKNANEFKSTYDI
+694 
-708 LDELSNKW
+708 
-716 SELTDIQ
+716 
-723 QASVTE
+723 
-729 LIAGELDFASIY
+729 
-741 RNINK
+741 
-746 RTYLIARAA
+746 

>member
-85 ASFGKQM
+85 ASFGKQI

-115 ALLAKLLVAE
+115 ALLAKLLAAE

-145 AYSRQNVTGKNLEYI
+145 SYARQNATGKNLEYI

-179 GISNGNSIENIVSDY
+179 GISNGNSIESIVSDY

-260 LTRSEKVEAD
+260 LTRSEKAEAD

-283 QKIASIQQ
+283 QKLASLQQ
-291 EAMSGKYSLNYA
+291 EAMSGKYSLNYT

-314 QDSGALAKAR
+314 QDSGSLTKAR

-356 KSAENLVQSGE
+356 KSVENLVQSGE

-388 ASTAANNVQKYIN
+388 ASAAANNVQKYIN

-409 YKTQLEAVREE
+409 YKTQLDAVREE

-501 KVSDASDGQLVE
+501 KVSDASDSQLVE

-539 SRLGYSLDEAKQL
+539 SRLGYSLDEAKKL
-552 SDMTTLLHK
+552 SDATTLYQR
-561 VGDNMTQES
+561 VGDNMTQETA
-570 SSEGLISTLRGF
+570 SESLISTLQGY
-582 KMQASEAQ
+582 QLDASEAES
-590 KIVDVANQVANTEPI
+590 II
-605 DTAGIFEAMQRSA
+605 DKFNEVTNNFAIGSDGIGEALQRSA
-618 SSLSAAGNTY
+618 ASFNASHTDLSKSIALITGTNTTLQDPEKVGNMW
-628 EQSVALATAAN
+628 
-639 SVVQDS
+639 
-645 QKIGTALKTIS
+645 KTVS
-656 MRIRGAE
+656 ARLRGKFLCLH
-663 TEMQQEGLDTEG
+663 TGKVCMLCDT
-675 MATST
+675 
-680 AKLRKEVLALSGVD
+680 L
-694 VMKNANEFKSTYDI
+694 N
-708 LDELSNKW
+708 
-716 SELTDIQ
+716 
-723 QASVTE
+723 
-729 LIAGELDFASIY
+729 IA
-741 RNINK
+741 
-746 RTYLIARAA
+746 

>member
-1 MAQDI
+1 
-6 LDFKVNIETQN
+6 
-17 AATAMENLGNQ
+17 
-28 YESLKGKM
+28 
-36 ERNKIK
+36 
-42 IQIDGISEIK
+42 
-52 SSIKEVNS
+52 
-60 LLNNIGKTS
+60 
-69 GKGTKIDLSK
+69 
-79 MFSLDQ
+79 
-85 ASFGKQM
+85 
-92 QQYFDKAIK
+92 
-101 DVKAKTKSSSSKDD
+101 
-115 ALLAKLLVAE
+115 
-125 KASSYPYANEV
+125 
-136 NEKFQKQLS
+136 
-145 AYSRQNVTGKNLEYI
+145 
-160 DDAYG
+160 
-165 KMSKIESLQQKISK
+165 MSKIESLQQKISK
-179 GISNGNSIENIVSDY
+179 GISNGNSIESIVSDY

-260 LTRSEKVEAD
+260 LTRSEKAEAD

-324 AAVQEY
+324 ATVQEY
-330 KKLSEEVTS
+330 KKLSEEVAALS
-339 LAKKKNDG
+339 QKKIDG
-347 EIIDDAKFA
+347 DLIDDTELT
-356 KSAENLVQSGE
+356 KSAEKLVQSGE

-388 ASTAANNVQKYIN
+388 ASTSANNVQKYIN

-539 SRLGYSLDEAKQL
+539 SKLG
-552 SDMTTLLHK
+552 M
-561 VGDNMTQES
+561 
-570 SSEGLISTLRGF
+570 
-582 KMQASEAQ
+582 
-590 KIVDVANQVANTEPI
+590 
-605 DTAGIFEAMQRSA
+605 
-618 SSLSAAGNTY
+618 
-628 EQSVALATAAN
+628 
-639 SVVQDS
+639 
-645 QKIGTALKTIS
+645 
-656 MRIRGAE
+656 
-663 TEMQQEGLDTEG
+663 
-675 MATST
+675 
-680 AKLRKEVLALSGVD
+680 
-694 VMKNANEFKSTYDI
+694 
-708 LDELSNKW
+708 
-716 SELTDIQ
+716 
-723 QASVTE
+723 
-729 LIAGELDFASIY
+729 LIAPLCREA
-741 RNINK
+741 
-746 RTYLIARAA
+746 

>member
-36 ERNKIK
+36 ERDKIK

-60 LLNNIGKTS
+60 LLNNIGKS
-69 GKGTKIDLSK
+69 AGKGVKIDLSK

-85 ASFGKQM
+85 ASFGKQI
-92 QQYFDKAIK
+92 QQYFDKTIK
-101 DVKAKTKSSSSKDD
+101 DVKEKAKSSSSKDD
-115 ALLAKLLVAE
+115 ALLSKLLAAE
-125 KASSYPYANEV
+125 KASSYPYANEL

-145 AYSRQNVTGKNLEYI
+145 AYSKQNVNGKNQKYME
-160 DDAYG
+160 DAYG
-165 KMSKIESLQQKISK
+165 LMSKMETWQQKIK
-179 GISNGNSIENIVSDY
+179 AGIDNGGSIESIVSDY
-194 EQLVSVTQELTSIM
+194 EQLLSITQELTSVM
-208 NILGTTMEKSLDVSV
+208 SILGTTMEKSLDTSV
-223 IDNAL
+223 VDAAL
-228 AKVEKYRDGLKNIT
+228 AKVEKYRDGLKSVT
-242 DEQNVLLSKVE
+242 AEQDALLNKVE
-253 NKYNKEG
+253 SKYNKDG

-276 KNQISQQ
+276 KNQIAQQ
-283 QKIASIQQ
+283 QKITSIQQ
-291 EAMSGKYSLNYA
+291 EAMSGKYSLNYT

-314 QDSGALAKAR
+314 QDSGALSKAR

-330 KKLSEEVTS
+330 KKLSEEVTALS
-339 LAKKKNDG
+339 QKKIDG
-347 EIIDDAKFA
+347 DLIDDTKLTKAT
-356 KSAENLVQSGE
+356 ENLVQSGE
-367 RMKNALEEVRV
+367 KMKNALEEVRV
-378 AESRTLKGDV
+378 AESRTLKNGV
-388 ASTAANNVQKYIN
+388 ANTAANNVQKYIN
-401 DNTKAWKK
+401 ENTNAWKK

-420 YRNAVTEGDKATADL
+420 YRNAVTEGDKAAADL

-471 YAIAQNVLQEVPRKI
+471 YAIAQNVLQEVPREI

-501 KVSDASDGQLVE
+501 KVSDASDSQLVE

-539 SRLGYSLDEAKQL
+539 SRLGYNLDEAKQL
-552 SDMTTLLHK
+552 SDMTTLLQK

-590 KIVDVANQVANTEPI
+590 KIVDVANEVNFA
-605 DTAGIFEAMQRSA
+605 A
-618 SSLSAAGNTY
+618 SMYSNVY
-628 EQSVALATAAN
+628 ALCA
-639 SVVQDS
+639 
-645 QKIGTALKTIS
+645 
-656 MRIRGAE
+656 
-663 TEMQQEGLDTEG
+663 
-675 MATST
+675 
-680 AKLRKEVLALSGVD
+680 
-694 VMKNANEFKSTYDI
+694 
-708 LDELSNKW
+708 
-716 SELTDIQ
+716 
-723 QASVTE
+723 
-729 LIAGELDFASIY
+729 
-741 RNINK
+741 
-746 RTYLIARAA
+746 

>member
-115 ALLAKLLVAE
+115 ALLAKLLAAE

-136 NEKFQKQLS
+136 NAYARQKI
-145 AYSRQNVTGKNLEYI
+145 TGKNEKYMN
-160 DDAYG
+160 DAYG
-165 KMSKIESLQQKISK
+165 LMSEIETWQKKIKTRID
-179 GISNGNSIENIVSDY
+179 NGNSIENIVSDY
-194 EQLVSVTQELTSIM
+194 EHLVSITQELTSVM

-228 AKVEKYRDGLKNIT
+228 AKVEKYRDGLKNVT
-242 DEQNVLLSKVE
+242 AEQDALLNKVE
-253 NKYNKEG
+253 SKYNKEG
-260 LTRSEKVEAD
+260 LTRSEKSEAD
-270 RYFNEV
+270 RYFQEV
-276 KNQISQQ
+276 KNQIAQQ

-291 EAMSGKYSLNYA
+291 EAMSGKYSLNLA
-303 KADTLLSKYEG
+303 KSDTFLSKYEG
-314 QDSGALAKAR
+314 QSSETLTRAR
-324 AAVQEY
+324 AAVREY
-330 KKLSEEVTS
+330 KKLSAEMT
-339 LAKKKNDG
+339 AMANKKNSG
-347 EIIDDAKFA
+347 EVIDEVKFSKTA
-356 KSAENLVQSGE
+356 DNLVKSGE

-378 AESRTLKGDV
+378 AESKTLQGNV

-420 YRNAVTEGDKATADL
+420 YRNAVTEGDKAAADL

-448 LTGKGFFDD
+448 LTGKGLFDD

-471 YAIAQNVLQEVPRKI
+471 YAIAQNIMRNIPRQI
-486 FTAVKDVNAAQIELR
+486 FSAVKDVNAAQIELR
-501 KVSDASDGQLVE
+501 KVSDASDSQLVE

-530 DVISSTADW
+530 DVISSTSDW
-539 SRLGYSLDEAKQL
+539 ARLGYSLDEAKKL
-552 SDMTTLLHK
+552 SDMTTLLQK

-570 SSEGLISTLRGF
+570 SSEGIISTLRGF

-590 KIVDVANQVANTEPI
+590 KIVDVANEVK
-605 DTAGIFEAMQRSA
+605 
-618 SSLSAAGNTY
+618 
-628 EQSVALATAAN
+628 LA
-639 SVVQDS
+639 
-645 QKIGTALKTIS
+645 
-656 MRIRGAE
+656 
-663 TEMQQEGLDTEG
+663 
-675 MATST
+675 
-680 AKLRKEVLALSGVD
+680 
-694 VMKNANEFKSTYDI
+694 
-708 LDELSNKW
+708 
-716 SELTDIQ
+716 
-723 QASVTE
+723 ASVYSNVYA
-729 LIAGELDFASIY
+729 LCV
-741 RNINK
+741 
-746 RTYLIARAA
+746 